1 MAVDNR
7 IAIPELGSENRLN
20 WNARQLLDRIFSEHA
35 HVIRRPAGDDHDAA
49 DFLNCLA
56 AKDEV
61 SKVDAPVFDARG
73 NRAAQ
78 RLGLFHDFLE
88 HEVRVTAL
96 FRRGNFPV
104 NVVVLLFDRQL
115 HRVIDLNRVARQNGD
130 LAVFH
135 VRNVS
140 CVLDERRHVGGDE
153 VAAVAVAKQ
162 QRRVLSRR
170 IQPLRIVCADD
181 AEGVRTLD
189 AVQHHVDRV
198 LHAVHLV
205 EPQTIFQQLR
215 DDLAVRFR
223 GKLYALLLEKF
234 PDLQIIFNDPVVYQ
248 RDLAVLGHMGVGV
261 DIVRFAVR
269 CPAGVADAD
278 RAVHECAVRRLF
290 GQVCEPALAFG
301 DVQHAV
307 LRHADTRRVIAPVL
321 QPRKALEQNGRGLL
335 LADITYDSTHKIV
348 PPENKFRTNR
358 RYLPASCS
366 RPLCFAVTRI
376 FLTASR
382 AQGSTET
389 HPPNFRSRF
398 PSLSCQPAGTGAF

>member
-1 MAVDNR
+1 MR
-7 IAIPELGSENRLN
+7 
-20 WNARQLLDRIFSEHA
+20 
-35 HVIRRPAGDDHDAA
+35 
-49 DFLNCLA
+49 
-56 AKDEV
+56 V
-61 SKVDAPVFDARG
+61 S
-73 NRAAQ
+73 
-78 RLGLFHDFLE
+78 
-88 HEVRVTAL
+88 AL
-96 FRRGNFPV
+96 FCRGNFPV

-115 HRVIDLNRVARQNGD
+115 HRVIDLNGVARQNGD

-181 AEGVRTLD
+181 AEGVRALD

-198 LHAVHLV
+198 LHAVYLV
-205 EPQTIFQQLR
+205 EPQAIFQQLR

-223 GKLYALLLEKF
+223 CELYTLLLEKF
-234 PDLQIIFNDPVVYQ
+234 PDLQIVFNDAVVYQ
-248 RDLAVLGHMGVGV
+248 RDFAVLGHMGVGV
-261 DIVRFAVR
+261 DIVRFAVCR
-269 CPAGVADAD
+269 PAGMADAD
-278 RAVHECAVRRLF
+278 RAVHERAVRRLF

-321 QPRKALEQNGRGLL
+321 QPRKALEQNGRSLL

-382 AQGSTET
+382 AQGSAET

-398 PSLSCQPAGTGAF
+398 PSLSCHTAGTGAS